1 MADSVHVARWLDSV
15 AELPLDVILVS
26 SSPNRGVHKE
36 IMRFR
41 AGYKNN
47 GLKVT
52 IPLISRLLSVPLW
65 VIDTPGLFS
74 GRIRGAI
81 IAYYAWLFEPDRI
94 HVMESQNGGYSY
106 LRARS
111 LSRRVSAVPMV
122 LTLFGSDL
130 FWFSRFPK
138 HSAKLTKLLASAT
151 ALAAEGKRDQDLA
164 VSLGFRGNFF
174 TIMPVSGGISEHEII
189 MFNPEDLL
197 SRRSIAV
204 KGYSNSL
211 GLGENALK
219 ALAKL
224 PPQHGRNWR
233 VEVFSAE
240 GKAIKYAIKLRR
252 QGYQVRIYKK
262 HQLSQREVMDLL
274 RRSRVFIGVSRSDG
288 LPASFLEAMSQGAFP
303 IQSNTSVAGDWI
315 KSGVTGSLVD
325 YSDVD
330 QISAALEAAL
340 SNDDLV
346 LRAAESNLETVK
358 SRASNS
364 KLRLIL
370 QSEFGKFAGIE
381 NSDG

>member
-1 MADSVHVARWLDSV
+1 
-15 AELPLDVILVS
+15 
-26 SSPNRGVHKE
+26 
-36 IMRFR
+36 
-41 AGYKNN
+41 
-47 GLKVT
+47 
-52 IPLISRLLSVPLW
+52 
-65 VIDTPGLFS
+65 
-74 GRIRGAI
+74 
-81 IAYYAWLFEPDRI
+81 
-94 HVMESQNGGYSY
+94 
-106 LRARS
+106 
-111 LSRRVSAVPMV
+111 
-122 LTLFGSDL
+122 
-130 FWFSRFPK
+130 
-138 HSAKLTKLLASAT
+138 
-151 ALAAEGKRDQDLA
+151 
-164 VSLGFRGNFF
+164 
-174 TIMPVSGGISEHEII
+174 
-189 MFNPEDLL
+189 
-197 SRRSIAV
+197 
-204 KGYSNSL
+204 
-211 GLGENALK
+211 
-219 ALAKL
+219 
-224 PPQHGRNWR
+224 